1 MEAAPRRGREDDDS
15 DDSDDDDDETDRRRR
30 REVIGYGEADVTIEE
45 GQYVLDRSSV
55 NDIVD
60 YQT

>member
-1 MEAAPRRGREDDDS
+1 VEAAPRRGREDDDS
-15 DDSDDDDDETDRRRR
+15 DDDDDDETDRRRR